1 MSVVCME
8 LAVRHAQ
15 TLKAATPAAVWR
27 AISCS
32 QTTAPA
38 KPKMVR
44 GVDRNRQSPMIIVH
58 AEPGN
63 GWPKHYAGDHIP
75 S

>member
-1 MSVVCME
+1 ME
-8 LAVRHAQ
+8 HAVRHAQ

-44 GVDRNRQSPMIIVH
+44 GGQEST
-58 AEPGN
+58 EPN
-63 GWPKHYAGDHIP
+63 DY
-75 S
+75 SSR